1 MPYCDLHRLGPNVIV
16 IEGRELILGEQ
27 GDVAQIVLHRQG
39 NLLTLIDSGAF
50 AEDRNAILRAAQQLG
65 DVSRVVLLN
74 SHGHVDHVG
83 NNDVIYELAS
93 LAEHYIPKKDYP
105 NLCDQAGFF
114 EHLMDESTRYLDL
127 GSPRQMVE
135 KLMRMFPE
143 LRVNS
148 DRVSMIEDHF
158 VLQEFTLGGVS
169 FSAFRVGPVLA
180 IPTEGHT
187 IGHLCFLFPQEG
199 FFYGADEFIGP
210 VAPWGDSSPTN
221 QLKACRLV
229 MDLVRAGVVTHAARG
244 HHWGIVSGEEFA
256 LSMQEIIAETEEWE
270 GLLRELLTSQ
280 PQTVFSLL
288 EAMRSKLPRSFG
300 PNANPIFDTMKILES
315 CHRLGATEE
324 GQAPGTL
331 FSLPSHPL
339 MLNPGG
345 TTDGLTDSRL
355 LHRPPPGPR
364 PGQEKQR

>member
-1 MPYCDLHRLGPNVIV
+1 LSYCDLHRLGQNIIV
-16 IEGRELILGEQ
+16 IEGRELILGQQ

-39 NLLTLIDSGAF
+39 DLLTVIDSGAYG
-50 AEDRNAILRAAQQLG
+50 EDREAIVRAAQELG
-65 DVSRVVLLN
+65 NVARVVLLN

-83 NNDVIYELAS
+83 NNDVIYEMAG
-93 LAEHYIPKKDYP
+93 LAEHYIPKKDFA

-114 EHLMDESTRYLDL
+114 ERLMDESIRYLEM
-127 GSPRQMVE
+127 GSPRQTVE

-143 LRVNS
+143 LRANS
-148 DRVSMIEDHF
+148 DRVAMLEDRF
-158 VLQEFTLGGVS
+158 ELQDLTLGGVS
-169 FSAFRVGPVLA
+169 FSAFPVGPVLA

-210 VAPWGDSSPTN
+210 VAPWGDSSPVN

-229 MDLVRAGVVTHAARG
+229 IDLVKAGVVKHAARG

-256 LSMQEIIAETEEWE
+256 VALEEIIAETEQWE
-270 GLLRELLTSQ
+270 GAMRELLASK

-288 EAMRSKLPRSFG
+288 EAMRARLPHSFG
-300 PNANPIFDTMKILES
+300 PNANPIFDTMKVLES
-315 CHRLGATEE
+315 CHRLGASEE

-331 FSLPSHPL
+331 FSL
-339 MLNPGG
+339 N
-345 TTDGLTDSRL
+345 
-355 LHRPPPGPR
+355 
-364 PGQEKQR
+364 QA

>member
-244 HHWGIVSGEEFA
+244 HHWGIVSGGVRPLHA
-256 LSMQEIIAETEEWE
+256 RDHRGNRGVGGPSTGASDLSA
-270 GLLRELLTSQ
+270 S
-280 PQTVFSLL
+280 
-288 EAMRSKLPRSFG
+288 
-300 PNANPIFDTMKILES
+300 D
-315 CHRLGATEE
+315 
-324 GQAPGTL
+324 
-331 FSLPSHPL
+331 
-339 MLNPGG
+339 
-345 TTDGLTDSRL
+345 RL
-355 LHRPPPGPR
+355 LFARGHAKQASPLFWAQREPNLRHHEDFGVMPSPR
-364 PGQEKQR
+364 GDRRGSGAGHSVQLAQPSADAQPWRHN